1 MGTKPISPSMLKAPM
16 LFNVFFAWAKKKA
29 APEGLR
35 CFNAGLFLK
44 GGEPVGVGSILC
56 HVPV

>member
-29 APEGLR
+29 APEGASGALTPDYFSR
-35 CFNAGLFLK
+35 AANQSA
-44 GGEPVGVGSILC
+44 
-56 HVPV
+56 